1 MGKDSA
7 SLVCLFRAVSVI
19 RVFFGA
25 AAFSLLGMAPAQAQ
39 IVNIEAMR
47 GATGDSSGTHGIL
60 DGQFYLGGAQNVLL
74 RTYGAA
80 NVRKSIGN
88 ETFYGM
94 ASGTWSTRV
103 GGDKLL
109 FESNAFLHGR
119 YNLELQPRLTLEAF
133 FQYQRD
139 RPLRIAQRYNAG
151 FGPRIKTIKAKGW
164 EIYWSPLLMGE
175 FDLEEKTGVL
185 NYALRMSTY
194 VSSEVQLSDRTRW
207 NTVVYYQPDLLR
219 WADFRMV
226 FNTRIQTRLTRRL
239 QWVTSGFINYDAFPA
254 DYAGVPAFT
263 FGTTTGLSYRF

>member
-1 MGKDSA
+1 MF
-7 SLVCLFRAVSVI
+7 CLFGWATV
-19 RVFFGA
+19 
-25 AAFSLLGMAPAQAQ
+25 QAQ

-47 GATGDSSGTHGIL
+47 GATGDSAGTHGIV

-119 YNLELQPRLTLEAF
+119 YNLELQPRFTLEAF

-151 FGPRIKTIKAKGW
+151 FGARIKTIKAKGW

-239 QWVTSGFINYDAFPA
+239 QWVTSGFVNYDAFPA

>member
-1 MGKDSA
+1 MLKGRNYFCIQMGKDSA
-7 SLVCLFRAVSVI
+7 TLVRLLGAVRKTRAFV
-19 RVFFGA
+19 GA
-25 AAFSLLGMAPAQAQ
+25 AALCLLGRVPAGAQ

-94 ASGTWSTRV
+94 ASGSWSTRV

-151 FGPRIKTIKAKGW
+151 FGPRIKTVKAKGW

-175 FDLEEKTGVL
+175 FDLEEKTGEIGRAHV
-185 NYALRMSTY
+185 
-194 VSSEVQLSDRTRW
+194 
-207 NTVVYYQPDLLR
+207 
-219 WADFRMV
+219 
-226 FNTRIQTRLTRRL
+226 
-239 QWVTSGFINYDAFPA
+239 
-254 DYAGVPAFT
+254 
-263 FGTTTGLSYRF
+263 